1 MVIALLL
8 LLLAP
13 AVQDPEEK
21 KKPKPI
27 EKGDIVLAKG
37 CLDGSILES
46 SDLSTREGEAR
57 FNEFVTYRLTG
68 DKKLVK
74 QIKDDHSGHL
84 DVITAE
90 LRTDLPTSSLLSGR
104 RIGNSRIT
112 VGVGAARGMGPERP
126 PPIPVL
132 RVTSFE
138 HTGATCR

>member
-1 MVIALLL
+1 
-8 LLLAP
+8 
-13 AVQDPEEK
+13 
-21 KKPKPI
+21 
-27 EKGDIVLAKG
+27 
-37 CLDGSILES
+37 
-46 SDLSTREGEAR
+46 
-57 FNEFVTYRLTG
+57 
-68 DKKLVK
+68 VK

-90 LRTDLPTSSLLSGR
+90 LRTDLPKSSLLSGR

-112 VGVGAARGMGPERP
+112 VGVGQARGMGPERP